1 MNYTYILTCADGT
14 FYCGWTN
21 DLDKRLK
28 VHNQGKGAKYTKPRR
43 PVVLSYYEAFETKQ
57 EAMSREYAIK
67 HMSRAEKEHLI
78 KKNGF
83 PEDKLTLRLLPKLH
97 KEKKNT
103 ACGMKSLISYQK
115 QCSLYLY
122 PIKPYATKRYII
134 T

>member
-1 MNYTYILTCADGT
+1 MKQEGHSLKGT
-14 FYCGWTN
+14 PFYCCQEFIYREGRDIHELYLYPHLCGWTN

-78 KKNGF
+78 KKTGF
-83 PEDKLTLRLLPKLH
+83 QRT
-97 KEKKNT
+97 
-103 ACGMKSLISYQK
+103 S
-115 QCSLYLY
+115 
-122 PIKPYATKRYII
+122 
-134 T
+134 